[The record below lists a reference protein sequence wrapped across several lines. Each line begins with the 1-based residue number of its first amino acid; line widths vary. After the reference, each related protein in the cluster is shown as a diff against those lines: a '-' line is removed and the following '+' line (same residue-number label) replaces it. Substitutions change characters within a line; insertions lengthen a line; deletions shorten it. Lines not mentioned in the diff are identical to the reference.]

1 MIKILG
7 KDNENLKK
15 LIVEKN
21 QSVAIIVTTESFIS
35 LEEEFVSQLLVE

>member
-15 LIVEKN
+15 LIVEKI
-21 QSVAIIVTTESFIS
+21 QSVVVIVATESFIS
-35 LEEEFVSQLLVE
+35 LEEEFVRQLPVE